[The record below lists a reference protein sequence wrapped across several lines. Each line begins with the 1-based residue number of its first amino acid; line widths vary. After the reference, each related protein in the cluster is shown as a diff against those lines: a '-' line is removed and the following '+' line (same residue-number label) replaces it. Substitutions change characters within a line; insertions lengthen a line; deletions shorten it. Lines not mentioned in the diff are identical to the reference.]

1 MSALV
6 SKPSAISWAAPLAGI
21 GITVFAWWLLVAAL
35 GADSLM
41 AQRFSPENTFDS
53 VVKLASGHEIWVHS
67 YYSLKRVVLGL
78 LLALGI
84 GIPLGLVFGIS
95 RKFANTF
102 STTFQFL
109 RMVSPLS
116 WMPIAVIALGVGEAP
131 VVFLLTFAAVWP
143 IILNVSTGVHAIDP
157 QWLLLADSVGANR
170 LERLM
175 HIIAPA
181 IATHLLTGVR
191 LSIGLIW
198 IVLVP
203 AEMLGVSDGL
213 GYFVLDTRDRM
224 EYGELMATIIFI
236 GTLGFILDWSA
247 RYLHKR
253 WIGS

>member
-1 MSALV
+1 MSASV
-6 SKPSAISWAAPLAGI
+6 SKFSAVSRAAPLVGI
-21 GITVFAWWLLVAAL
+21 GITVFAWWLLVATL

-41 AQRFSPENTFDS
+41 AQRFTPENTFDS
-53 VVKLASGHEIWVHS
+53 LLKLASGSEIWVHS
-67 YYSLKRVVLGL
+67 YYSLKRVVSGL
-78 LLALGI
+78 VLALMVGV
-84 GIPLGLVFGIS
+84 PLGLIFGIS
-95 RKFANTF
+95 KKFADTF

-131 VVFLLTFAAVWP
+131 VIFLLTFAAVWP

-170 LERLM
+170 RERLFQV
-175 HIIAPA
+175 IAPA

-203 AEMLGVSDGL
+203 AEMLGVSAGL
-213 GYFVLDTRDRM
+213 GYFILDTRDRM
-224 EYGELMATIIFI
+224 EYGELMATIVYI
-236 GTLGFILDWSA
+236 GALGFLLDWSV

-253 WIGS
+253 WVGA